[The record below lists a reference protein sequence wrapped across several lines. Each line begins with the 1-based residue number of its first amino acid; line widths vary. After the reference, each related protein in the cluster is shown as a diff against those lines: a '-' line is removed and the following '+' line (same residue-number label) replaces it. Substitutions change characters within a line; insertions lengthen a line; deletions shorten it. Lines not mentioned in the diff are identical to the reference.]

1 MDAVALKA
9 LSELAILVA
18 LAEGYNKNI
27 EFVTNNNLMDIMDIV
42 EAFGDVL
49 DEVLENKE
57 IQQLEYIYSLDGTE

>member
-1 MDAVALKA
+1 MDQIALKA
-9 LSELAILVA
+9 LSELAITVA
-18 LAEGYNKNI
+18 LIEGFNNNI

>member
-18 LAEGYNKNI
+18 LIEGYNKNI
-27 EFVTNNNLMDIMDIV
+27 EFVTNNNLMDLMDIV

>member
-18 LAEGYNKNI
+18 LIEGYNKNI

-57 IQQLEYIYSLDGTE
+57 IQQLEYIYSLDGKE